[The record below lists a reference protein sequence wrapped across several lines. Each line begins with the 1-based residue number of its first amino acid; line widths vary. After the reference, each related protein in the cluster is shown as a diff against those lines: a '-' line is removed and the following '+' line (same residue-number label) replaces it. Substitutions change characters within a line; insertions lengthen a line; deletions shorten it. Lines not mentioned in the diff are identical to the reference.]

1 MSSSYSFPKYKPA
14 EIVDALHS
22 YGIAPSPN
30 LCAED
35 VENPRPGFV
44 AEVLELFL
52 ANFVWYAPATSC
64 PVSPGSGLISAF
76 ACFGV
81 GGHFACCSD
90 EPDEQLQFQ
99 ALQALDNPEHHMRA
113 LALTRIYRRAN
124 AFLQS
129 IQFQDLNLR
138 DLLRA
143 DGPRVAHILSAL
155 INFLHFRQDRLSVL
169 VPVVQEYGA
178 LEERQKELRAK
189 IAEVSFPSSFLTFFC
204 LLSREILRFSS
215 FSPPSIFH
223 LIQLQKTKDDHLLK
237 EQMEAPVVHQLEKE
251 VNALKQRLH
260 EYNTEQLSL
269 RAKSKAIDE
278 KKEETL
284 MKVLIP
290 DLRCIFPSF

>member
-52 ANFVWYAPATSC
+52 ANFVWYAPAAPPATNC
-64 PVSPGSGLISAF
+64 PVLPRSGLISAF
-76 ACFGV
+76 ACF

-99 ALQALDNPEHHMRA
+99 ALQALDNPEHHLHA

-129 IQFQDLNLR
+129 IQFRDLNLR

-143 DGPRVAHILSAL
+143 DRGRVVYILSAL
-155 INFLHFRQDRLSVL
+155 LNFLHFRQDRLSVL
-169 VPVVQEYGA
+169 VPIVQEYGA

-189 IAEVSFPSSFLTFFC
+189 IAEVSFPSSFLTFFYQ
-204 LLSREILRFSS
+204 I
-215 FSPPSIFH
+215 
-223 LIQLQKTKDDHLLK
+223 
-237 EQMEAPVVHQLEKE
+237 
-251 VNALKQRLH
+251 
-260 EYNTEQLSL
+260 
-269 RAKSKAIDE
+269 
-278 KKEETL
+278 
-284 MKVLIP
+284 
-290 DLRCIFPSF
+290 

>member
-44 AEVLELFL
+44 AEVLQLFL

-76 ACFGV
+76 CV

-90 EPDEQLQFQ
+90 DPDEQLQFQ

-113 LALTRIYRRAN
+113 LRFSRIFKRAN

-129 IQFQDLNLR
+129 IQFRDLNLR

-143 DGPRVAHILSAL
+143 DGPRVVHILSAL

-169 VPVVQEYGA
+169 LPVVQEYGA
-178 LEERQKELRAK
+178 LEERHKELRAK
-189 IAEVSFPSSFLTFFC
+189 IAEVSFLTFFC

-215 FSPPSIFH
+215 FFPLPFSTLYSFRRRRMTICLRSRWRRPWSSSWRRRSMPSSRGFMSTTQSSCRCA
-223 LIQLQKTKDDHLLK
+223 LNQRPSTKRKRRH
-237 EQMEAPVVHQLEKE
+237 
-251 VNALKQRLH
+251 
-260 EYNTEQLSL
+260 S
-269 RAKSKAIDE
+269 
-278 KKEETL
+278 
-284 MKVLIP
+284 
-290 DLRCIFPSF
+290 